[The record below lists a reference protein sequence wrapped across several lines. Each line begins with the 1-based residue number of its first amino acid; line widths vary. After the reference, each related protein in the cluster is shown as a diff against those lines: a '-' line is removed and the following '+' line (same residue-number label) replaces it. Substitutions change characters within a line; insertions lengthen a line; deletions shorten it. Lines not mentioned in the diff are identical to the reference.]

1 MNHGVMKLKIIRKFI
16 LGTAF
21 EHTWKDLGLNDD
33 DLRRLQTDLL
43 ENPKAGSVIRGTGRM
58 RKLRF
63 AYENRGKSGSSRVC
77 YVDFEDKEIIYL
89 LAMFSKNQQ
98 ENLTKAECNIL
109 KKKIDMLEKKSVR
122 GK

>member
-1 MNHGVMKLKIIRKFI
+1 
-16 LGTAF
+16 
-21 EHTWKDLGLNDD
+21 
-33 DLRRLQTDLL
+33 
-43 ENPKAGSVIRGTGRM
+43 M